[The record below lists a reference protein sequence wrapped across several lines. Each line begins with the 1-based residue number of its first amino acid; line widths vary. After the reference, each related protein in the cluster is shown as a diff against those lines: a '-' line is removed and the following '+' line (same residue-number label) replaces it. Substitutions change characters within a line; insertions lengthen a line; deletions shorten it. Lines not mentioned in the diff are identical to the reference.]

1 MKESE
6 APELIVEMARM
17 VAEMTG
23 LDLPSAP

>member
-6 APELIVEMARM
+6 ARDLIVEMARM
-17 VAEMTG
+17 IVEMTG